1 MPQISVLVVDDHSV
15 FADAMQARLSAEPD
29 LLPVRVAY
37 SIAQARAA
45 LARDKFDVVVLDHML
60 GDGVGTELA
69 QYIHDKGTGSRVIM
83 LSAVRG
89 VEPVVDAMQAG
100 VHGWVEKTANM
111 DRLIT
116 AIRGVYNGEM
126 WLSPELLGKVMPR
139 LIQRLGEGE
148 PDPRDVL
155 TPREREVL
163 DCMVAGLSRA
173 EIAARLQV
181 STNTVRTHTH
191 NLITKLGVH
200 SSLEAV
206 SLVLRSNA

>member
-1 MPQISVLVVDDHSV
+1 VPHISVLVVDDHSV
-15 FADAMQARLSAEPD
+15 FADAMQARLSAEAD

-45 LARDKFDVVVLDHML
+45 LARDHFDVVVLDHML
-60 GDGVGTELA
+60 GDGVGSDLA
-69 QYIHDKGTGSRVIM
+69 EHIRDHSAGTRVIM
-83 LSAVRG
+83 LSAVRS
-89 VEPVVDAMQAG
+89 VDPVVDAMQAG
-100 VHGWVEKTANM
+100 VHGWVEKTASM

-116 AIRGVYNGEM
+116 AIRGVHNGEI
-126 WLSPELLGKVMPR
+126 WLSPELLGKVLPR
-139 LIQRLGEGE
+139 LIQRLGKGE
-148 PDPRDVL
+148 PGPLDVL

-173 EIAARLQV
+173 EIAALLQV
-181 STNTVRTHTH
+181 SANTVRTHTH

-206 SLVLRSNA
+206 SLVLRTNA